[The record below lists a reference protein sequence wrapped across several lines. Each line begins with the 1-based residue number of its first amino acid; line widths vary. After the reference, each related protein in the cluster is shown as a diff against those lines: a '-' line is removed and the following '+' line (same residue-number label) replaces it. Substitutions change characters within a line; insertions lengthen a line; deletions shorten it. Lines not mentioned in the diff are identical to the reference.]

1 MAESRCWDIPLG
13 VKCANGKQSL
23 PLTCRGMPVSIC
35 SVTWSFFFQ
44 PLLSILTARLRR
56 AHAHSTAGL
65 DLSIMKGSHS
75 LIDDYVV
82 ILIGEEKT
90 GAEGWSG
97 KGGSVKLVE
106 WSYTRGQV
114 RSHSLHHLSSGP
126 TLSIHEGNSVIISLF
141 LSLCMSW
148 GNIQITL

>member
-1 MAESRCWDIPLG
+1 MANRAYLSPAGEC
-13 VKCANGKQSL
+13 QSAFAL
-23 PLTCRGMPVSIC
+23 SPGAS
-35 SVTWSFFFQ
+35 FFQ

-106 WSYTRGQV
+106 
-114 RSHSLHHLSSGP
+114 
-126 TLSIHEGNSVIISLF
+126 
-141 LSLCMSW
+141 
-148 GNIQITL
+148 